1 MGFESRTY
9 IVQGFC
15 CILPVISVPFQVFTL
30 EKEENNNFGVTQR
43 APELLLK
50 VHATLVFT
58 SYLCGGPNLAVHRER
73 GVKTSMR
80 EMAL

>member
-1 MGFESRTY
+1 M
-9 IVQGFC
+9 
-15 CILPVISVPFQVFTL
+15 FTL

-50 VHATLVFT
+50 VQVTLVFT

-73 GVKTSMR
+73 GVKTSKR
-80 EMAL
+80 EMDACKSEKFFTGVIIAN

>member
-1 MGFESRTY
+1 M
-9 IVQGFC
+9 
-15 CILPVISVPFQVFTL
+15 FTL
-30 EKEENNNFGVTQR
+30 EMEENNNFGVTQR

-50 VHATLVFT
+50 VQVTLVFT

-73 GVKTSMR
+73 SVKTSKR